1 MSIKAKHNN
10 LPLIIG
16 CIFALIGIAVIFASG
31 SPYDLLHKISIYRVI
46 PPLWMWCLSTVIFD
60 FLTGFA
66 LGLICSDIFSNG
78 ACREREI
85 SAYQGCIFFAVSFLL
100 FLAHYP
106 MLFVAER
113 LVLALLIAIISLV
126 CAGICFVFW
135 AKISPIPTII
145 IVAYMLWLAYL
156 TFANGY
162 IILNI

>member
-1 MSIKAKHNN
+1 MSVKAKHNN

-16 CIFALIGIAVIFASG
+16 CIFALIGIAVIVASG
-31 SPYDLLHKISIYRVI
+31 SPYDLMHKISIYQVM

-60 FLTGFA
+60 FLLGFA
-66 LGLICSDIFSNG
+66 LGLICCDIFSNG

-85 SAYQGCIFFAVSFLL
+85 SAYQGGIFFVVTFLL

-126 CAGICFVFW
+126 CAGICFALW
-135 AKISPIPTII
+135 IKISPISAII
-145 IVAYMLWLAYL
+145 IGAYVLWLTYL
-156 TFANGY
+156 SFVNGY